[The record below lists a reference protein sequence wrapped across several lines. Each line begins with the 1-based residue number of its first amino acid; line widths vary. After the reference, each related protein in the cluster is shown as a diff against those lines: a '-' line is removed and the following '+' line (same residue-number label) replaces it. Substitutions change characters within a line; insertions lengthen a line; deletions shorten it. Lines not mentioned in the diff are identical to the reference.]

1 MQISED
7 QTSRLDSHW
16 MLEALEQAQ
25 QAYDADEVP
34 IGAVLVRDGVIIGR
48 GYNQTISACDPS
60 AHAEILA
67 LRDAGKNVE
76 NYRLPGATVYVT
88 VEPCTMC
95 FGALV
100 HARIARLVYATAE
113 PKAGV
118 VESNRCLT
126 LDHFNHQFEVQG
138 GILAEPAAKLMRDF
152 FAARRS
158 KK

>member
-1 MQISED
+1 MLAALD
-7 QTSRLDSHW
+7 Q
-16 MLEALEQAQ
+16 AK
-25 QAYDADEVP
+25 QAYRADEVP
-34 IGAVLVRDGVIIGR
+34 IGAVTVRDGAIIGK
-48 GYNQTISACDPS
+48 GFNQTISTCDPS

-67 LRDAGKNVE
+67 LRDAGKHIE
-76 NYRLPGATVYVT
+76 NYRMPGATVYVT

-126 LDHFNHQFEVQG
+126 LDHFNHHFEVQG
-138 GILAEPAAKLMRDF
+138 GILAVPASQLMQDF
-152 FAARRS
+152 FAAKRS